1 MNPHAAFPHVLL
13 STVILLPLHLRS
25 LLSQQNFCCLFQ
37 HLQLVAT
44 NSWKKETFSSKRHNR
59 LVMSD
64 LPKFPKYHT
73 LSHIKEEVVS
83 SQLQVFMVIIN
94 LKPYLKFRTSN
105 FRWHDLKTACSQQQ
119 LIVYLNTS
127 CCFLLCAACTVN
139 TMEMSMLNF
148 DLCLLQQ
155 CISMTRSSTL
165 WSCWA
170 VPTWVSVCFCD
181 RD

>member
-1 MNPHAAFPHVLL
+1 MF
-13 STVILLPLHLRS
+13 
-25 LLSQQNFCCLFQ
+25 
-37 HLQLVAT
+37 
-44 NSWKKETFSSKRHNR
+44 
-59 LVMSD
+59 
-64 LPKFPKYHT
+64 
-73 LSHIKEEVVS
+73 
-83 SQLQVFMVIIN
+83 IIH

-155 CISMTRSSTL
+155 CISMTRSNT
-165 WSCWA
+165 WSACGHAERFSRGSWC
-170 VPTWVSVCFCD
+170 VSVIVIKFAQVPDTGCKIIWANKGLKKTFPLAPDKSTGLFDFALDSGTHDCWGKP
-181 RD
+181 RSLPLLLVWGTVTLMNIYFSLLKCQNVLI

>member
-1 MNPHAAFPHVLL
+1 MKVQFEKCGSDIWSN
-13 STVILLPLHLRS
+13 
-25 LLSQQNFCCLFQ
+25 
-37 HLQLVAT
+37 LQL
-44 NSWKKETFSSKRHNR
+44 NCR
-59 LVMSD
+59 SD
-64 LPKFPKYHT
+64 ITDMLCLIELPKYHT
-73 LSHIKEEVVS
+73 LSHIKEQVVP
-83 SQLQVFMVIIN
+83 SQLQVFMFIIH

-165 WSCWA
+165 WSC
-170 VPTWVSVCFCD
+170 
-181 RD
+181 

>member
-1 MNPHAAFPHVLL
+1 MF
-13 STVILLPLHLRS
+13 
-25 LLSQQNFCCLFQ
+25 
-37 HLQLVAT
+37 
-44 NSWKKETFSSKRHNR
+44 
-59 LVMSD
+59 
-64 LPKFPKYHT
+64 
-73 LSHIKEEVVS
+73 
-83 SQLQVFMVIIN
+83 IIH

-155 CISMTRSSTL
+155 CISMH
-165 WSCWA
+165 CWC
-170 VPTWVSVCFCD
+170 VSVIVIKFAQVPDTGCKIIWANKGLKKTFPLAPDKSTGLFDFALDSGTHDCWGKP
-181 RD
+181 RSLPLLLVWGTVTLMNIYFALLKCQNVLI